1 MNGEKRGR
9 GRPRKYLPNMPGDF
23 ETNKYES
30 FFNDVERKKDET
42 KTIDITAVVNNVF
55 DFLFKAESSSK
66 LFSHPTKFEENVLLN
81 NLNTK
86 APIATKE
93 KKDKTC
99 DDVFYEYLVL
109 TLDKSNETYFTLIL
123 KFVLLFRECFN
134 ASKSKKQEPHLT
146 TESSPTML
154 PETLP
159 ELCNEFYTEFM
170 ENNNFFGITD
180 EKEKNELIEI
190 IQHFCIWLFRNEY
203 TKSKLSLAQ

>member
-1 MNGEKRGR
+1 
-9 GRPRKYLPNMPGDF
+9 MPGDF

-30 FFNDVERKKDET
+30 FFNDVERKKDDT
-42 KTIDITAVVNNVF
+42 KTIDITSVVTHVF
-55 DFLFKAESSSK
+55 DFLFKAESASK
-66 LFSHPTKFEENVLLN
+66 LFSHPTKIEDNVLLN
-81 NLNTK
+81 NLSTK
-86 APIATKE
+86 AGVTTKE

-109 TLDKSNETYFTLIL
+109 TKDKANETYFTLIL

-134 ASKSKKQEPHLT
+134 ISKSKKQEPQLT
-146 TESSPTML
+146 EESSTTML

-159 ELCNEFYTEFM
+159 ELCNEFYTDFM
-170 ENNNFFGITD
+170 ESNNFFGITED
-180 EKEKNELIEI
+180 KEKNELIEI

>member
-1 MNGEKRGR
+1 
-9 GRPRKYLPNMPGDF
+9 MPGDF

-30 FFNDVERKKDET
+30 FFNDVERKKDDT
-42 KTIDITAVVNNVF
+42 KTIDITSVVTNVF
-55 DFLFKAESSSK
+55 DFLFKAESASK
-66 LFSHPTKFEENVLLN
+66 LFSHPAKIEDNVLLN

-86 APIATKE
+86 AAVTTKE

-109 TLDKSNETYFTLIL
+109 TKDKSNETYFTLIL

-134 ASKSKKQEPHLT
+134 ISKSKKQEPQLT
-146 TESSPTML
+146 EELSTTML

-170 ENNNFFGITD
+170 ESNNFFGITED
-180 EKEKNELIEI
+180 KEKNELIEI